1 MIFKCCH
8 GRCNLSIL
16 LATAWWR
23 NSLLM
28 PYSTSWWVKVT
39 VKSCDIA
46 LGKQAINALLL
57 LQVPATGSAFPSP
70 TGSSYQQHLQQ
81 VSPGFPPAPPVVA
94 WTERSDEALR
104 RHQEEIYMS
113 GLNYVEWLKVNN
125 DAMIIGSFAL
135 RTPTQQPFSL
145 LSLSQTFNWE
155 PGLLSPFDCPWA
167 QYIQILLTD
176 LSTFP

>member
-1 MIFKCCH
+1 M
-8 GRCNLSIL
+8 
-16 LATAWWR
+16 
-23 NSLLM
+23 
-28 PYSTSWWVKVT
+28 
-39 VKSCDIA
+39 KSCDIA
-46 LGKQAINALLL
+46 LGKQAVNALLL

-70 TGSSYQQHLQQ
+70 IGSAYQQHQQQ

-125 DAMIIGSFAL
+125 DCMIIGSFAL

-145 LSLSQTFNWE
+145 LSLSQTFN
-155 PGLLSPFDCPWA
+155 
-167 QYIQILLTD
+167 
-176 LSTFP
+176 